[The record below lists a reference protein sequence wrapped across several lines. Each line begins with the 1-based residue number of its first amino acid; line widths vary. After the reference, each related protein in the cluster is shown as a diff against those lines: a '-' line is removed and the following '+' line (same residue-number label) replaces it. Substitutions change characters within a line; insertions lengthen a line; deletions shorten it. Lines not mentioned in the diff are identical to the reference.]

1 MNIYFLQIVL
11 ILFLSLLTLY
21 VVKKINLFEK
31 ISKDLHQNFVN
42 KSFVLPIGG
51 YLLFISILV
60 LNFYN
65 SYFEIICLFS
75 IFLIGSL
82 SDLKKFNSPKLRLI
96 FQTLI
101 ILLFLYFSQ
110 IEISSTR
117 IDFIDDVLKNTLFN
131 IFFTTFC
138 LLILINGTNF
148 VDGLNGLVIGYYISI
163 IFIISISGVNLE
175 IFSNKLI
182 FNQFIIILIVLLL
195 LNYFNKLYLGDSGS
209 YLLGFLFGTALIKIY
224 ALNQFISPFFIIL
237 LLWYPCFENL
247 FSIIRKYRFRK
258 SPIKPDNKHFHQLLF
273 YFINKKL
280 NPKNKIVTNNLSSI
294 LIVIYNFIVFYIGLI
309 EITKTNH
316 QITIIIFNLLIY
328 IFLYIKLLKFRLD
341 KIKQ

>member
-1 MNIYFLQIVL
+1 MNIYFLQIIL

-51 YLLFISILV
+51 YLLFVSILV

-96 FQTLI
+96 LQTLI

-182 FNQFIIILIVLLL
+182 FNQFIIILIVVLL

-328 IFLYIKLLKFRLD
+328 IFLYIKLLKFRID

>member
-1 MNIYFLQIVL
+1 MNIYFLQIIL

-96 FQTLI
+96 LQTLI

>member
-1 MNIYFLQIVL
+1 MNIYFLQIIL

-96 FQTLI
+96 LQTLI

-182 FNQFIIILIVLLL
+182 FNQFIIILIVVLL

-316 QITIIIFNLLIY
+316 QITIIIFNLLI
-328 IFLYIKLLKFRLD
+328 
-341 KIKQ
+341 

>member
-1 MNIYFLQIVL
+1 MNIYFLQIIL

-75 IFLIGSL
+75 IFLVGSL

-96 FQTLI
+96 LQTLI

-182 FNQFIIILIVLLL
+182 FNQFIIILIIVLL

>member
-1 MNIYFLQIVL
+1 MNIYFLQIIL
-11 ILFLSLLTLY
+11 ILFLSLLSFY
-21 VVKKINLFEK
+21 FVKKINLFEN

-42 KSFVLPIGG
+42 NSFVLPIGG

-82 SDLKKFNSPKLRLI
+82 SDLKKFNSPKSRLI
-96 FQTLI
+96 LQTLI
-101 ILLFLYFSQ
+101 ILLFIYLSK
-110 IEISSTR
+110 IEITSTR
-117 IDFIDDVLKNTLFN
+117 IDFLDDGLKNTLFN

-148 VDGLNGLVIGYYISI
+148 LDGLNGLVIGYYISI

-175 IFSNKLI
+175 IFNNKLI

-224 ALNQFISPFFIIL
+224 VLNQFISPYFIIL

-247 FSIIRKYRFRK
+247 FSIIRKHRFRK

-280 NPKNKIVTNNLSSI
+280 NPKNKIVANNLSSI

-309 EITKTNH
+309 EITKTNY

-328 IFLYIKLLKFRLD
+328 IFLYMKLLKFRLYE
-341 KIKQ
+341 IKK

>member
-1 MNIYFLQIVL
+1 MNIYFLQIIL

-96 FQTLI
+96 LQTLI

-182 FNQFIIILIVLLL
+182 FNQFIIILIVVLL

>member
-1 MNIYFLQIVL
+1 MNIYFLQIIL

-82 SDLKKFNSPKLRLI
+82 SDLKRFNSPKLRLI

-110 IEISSTR
+110 TEISSTR
-117 IDFIDDVLKNTLFN
+117 IDFIDDLLKNNLFN

-182 FNQFIIILIVLLL
+182 FNQFIIILIIVLL

>member
-1 MNIYFLQIVL
+1 MNIYFLQIIL

-182 FNQFIIILIVLLL
+182 FNQFIIILIVVLL